1 MDHVIM
7 LCVHVDGLLLLLLL
21 LNLRAI
27 IVGLIWLYNVCD
39 GRCGGVCHALL
50 LLLLRLLILL
60 LLRLLLWG
68 VLILRRRWR
77 RLLLLRVATILL
89 LLGRDLAVGTTV
101 HVDNS
106 IDSRGEGWRYCYC
119 YF

>member
-21 LNLRAI
+21 SPRAI
-27 IVGLIWLYNVCD
+27 IVGLIWLYNVCY

-50 LLLLRLLILL
+50 LLLLWLLIL

-77 RLLLLRVATILL
+77 RLLLRLRVATILL

-106 IDSRGEGWRYCYC
+106 IDSRGEGWRY
-119 YF
+119 